1 MEVQELIP
9 RAIPFSNVSI
19 NRTARVEMITVIIAV
34 IIIIFISRTILARF
48 ALEYLTWQSPWD
60 CFSLFLII
68 YPLFELKP
76 RVGLFVQVPR
86 RR

>member
-1 MEVQELIP
+1 MQELVP
-9 RAIPFSNVSI
+9 RAIPFSNVFI
-19 NRTARVEMITVIIAV
+19 NRTARVEMITVIVAV
-34 IIIIFISRTILARF
+34 ITIIIISRTILASF

-68 YPLFELKP
+68 YSLFELKP